1 MATKK
6 LVLID
11 GHALAYRMFFALP
24 LEAFTT
30 KEGEP
35 TNATYGF
42 TRTLMEL
49 ILADNPPEYLAVSFD
64 LGRTFRDD
72 LFEEYKGT
80 REKMPDELRV
90 QIERIREVVMAL
102 NIPVL
107 ELENF
112 EADDVLGTVAQQA
125 KPHNVP
131 VHIITG
137 DRDLLQLVDDNTRVE
152 LPSRA
157 SRPPEIY
164 DDEAVIEKFGVRP
177 DQIVDYKA
185 LVGDTSDNIP
195 GVKGVGAKTAAKLLN
210 EYQTLDAIYANIDAI
225 KGAMGKKLAEDK
237 DNAYLSQKLAR
248 IVTDA
253 PITLDIEACR
263 THDFDG
269 ATVLDMFRALEFRTL
284 TNMLVEHLGD
294 DIGDVVIESTSEP
307 ATETIIVRTQKQLG
321 ELVTALN
328 SAKTISF
335 DLETTSL
342 NKMEADIVG
351 ICLAVKSPNAY
362 YIPVGHLAGEAQ
374 TTSGQMGLFAA
385 AAQLADGQLPL
396 KTVLDAIRP
405 AMTNPAIGKVAH
417 NAKYDYII
425 FKRHGLDVSPI
436 TFDTMIAEWLTD
448 PATKFKG
455 LKDLSFHRLGIE
467 QTEIDALIGKG
478 KKQISFAEV
487 PIANAAPYGAADAD
501 VTLRL
506 VAPLRAEIKAKGLEK
521 LLDLEMPLITVL
533 SDMEMEGI
541 GVDVAFL
548 RQMSKELDTRLNELE
563 KEIFVIADEIF
574 NINSTQQLSDVLFK
588 HMALPTEGLKKN
600 KSGYYSTA
608 ANVLEGL
615 KQHDDSGI
623 INAILEYRELGK
635 LKSTYVDALP
645 EMVNKTDG
653 RIHTSFN
660 QTGAVTGRLASSN
673 PNLQNIPIRSDIG
686 QQIRRGFVAKPGHKF
701 FACDYSQVELRI
713 LAHVSQDEALLNAF
727 REGQDVHAT
736 TAAAV
741 YGIPLADVTYNQ
753 RRFAKA
759 VNFGLIYGMGAFRLA
774 RDSELTLG
782 EAEDYI
788 KGYFE
793 RFPGIESYL
802 EETRQKA
809 KTQGYVETLLGRRRY
824 FPVFK
829 GQMGGS
835 NRQAWLSAER
845 EAVNHPIQGTAADII
860 KLAMLRLHAVLA
872 ADYKARI
879 LLQVHDELL
888 LEVPDE
894 ELDAVRPLVIEIM
907 SNAYKLDVPLKVEA
921 STGANWLELKD

>member
-185 LVGDTSDNIP
+185 LVGDTTDNIP

-210 EYQTLDAIYANIDAI
+210 EYETLDAIYANIDAI

-263 THDFDG
+263 TQDFDG
-269 ATVLDMFRALEFRTL
+269 ATVLEMFRALEFRTL

-294 DIGDVVIESTSEP
+294 EIGDVVIESTSEP
-307 ATETIIVRTQKQLG
+307 PTETIIVRTQKQLG

-328 SAKTISF
+328 NAKTISF

-342 NKMEADIVG
+342 NKMKADIVG
-351 ICLAVKSPNAY
+351 ICLAVKSPTAY

-425 FKRHGLDVSPI
+425 FKRHGLDVTPI

-448 PATKFKG
+448 PSTKFKG

-467 QTEIDALIGKG
+467 QTEIEALIGKG
-478 KKQISFAEV
+478 KNQINFAEV
-487 PIANAAPYGAADAD
+487 PIDLAAPYGAADAD

-506 VAPLRAEIKAKGLEK
+506 VAPLQAEIKPKGWK
-521 LLDLEMPLITVL
+521 
-533 SDMEMEGI
+533 
-541 GVDVAFL
+541 
-548 RQMSKELDTRLNELE
+548 R
-563 KEIFVIADEIF
+563 
-574 NINSTQQLSDVLFK
+574 
-588 HMALPTEGLKKN
+588 
-600 KSGYYSTA
+600 YSTW
-608 ANVLEGL
+608 
-615 KQHDDSGI
+615 KCPSSPSSPTW
-623 INAILEYRELGK
+623 K
-635 LKSTYVDALP
+635 WK
-645 EMVNKTDG
+645 
-653 RIHTSFN
+653 
-660 QTGAVTGRLASSN
+660 ASASMWPSCAKCPKN
-673 PNLQNIPIRSDIG
+673 WIR
-686 QQIRRGFVAKPGHKF
+686 
-701 FACDYSQVELRI
+701 
-713 LAHVSQDEALLNAF
+713 
-727 REGQDVHAT
+727 
-736 TAAAV
+736 
-741 YGIPLADVTYNQ
+741 
-753 RRFAKA
+753 
-759 VNFGLIYGMGAFRLA
+759 
-774 RDSELTLG
+774 
-782 EAEDYI
+782 
-788 KGYFE
+788 
-793 RFPGIESYL
+793 
-802 EETRQKA
+802 
-809 KTQGYVETLLGRRRY
+809 
-824 FPVFK
+824 
-829 GQMGGS
+829 
-835 NRQAWLSAER
+835 
-845 EAVNHPIQGTAADII
+845 
-860 KLAMLRLHAVLA
+860 
-872 ADYKARI
+872 
-879 LLQVHDELL
+879 
-888 LEVPDE
+888 
-894 ELDAVRPLVIEIM
+894 
-907 SNAYKLDVPLKVEA
+907 A
-921 STGANWLELKD
+921 STS